1 MLMQIQSMKSGLLI
15 IFFALICLPAWT
27 QELQDSISLED
38 LESDTLIT
46 DTTKLVKSV
55 HPQDLEEAKLQIRW
69 RGYVKFN
76 AYYDYNGLK
85 STEGFLTYEIP
96 VDPHLNKNYTGL
108 YAGARQSR
116 LGMET
121 RLNSRIG
128 LMRTYIEGDF
138 AGSNYPFAF
147 RLRHAYGQIGYW
159 TLGHTWSTFTD
170 LAAIPR
176 TVDLEG
182 PNSGVFVRHGL
193 IRYER
198 RDGEELEWGLSL
210 ENPRK
215 DFENPY
221 DSLGIDLQQ
230 SFDIA
235 GRLRFEPGDIGHF
248 QFAVL
253 FREIFYSHP
262 TGQQYIPG
270 FGFQVSGSINTSE
283 KTRLRFQGVY
293 GTAISRYITT
303 LEGRGLDVYPR
314 PDGIMD
320 PLRSS
325 GSYLSFEYFW
335 RRNWSFSAITGM
347 VYLWYPRSQPDDSFR
362 SSYYGSV
369 NAFWE
374 PIEILRV
381 GSELTVGKRTNY
393 DRQSGTAT
401 RFQFAAIFFL

>member
-1 MLMQIQSMKSGLLI
+1 MKSGLLI
-15 IFFALICLPAWT
+15 ILLTLACTSVWP
-27 QELQDSISLED
+27 QEVREDISVED
-38 LESDTLIT
+38 LESDTLKT
-46 DTTKLVKSV
+46 DTSKLVKAV

-76 AYYDYNGLK
+76 AYYDYSGLK

-96 VDPHLNKNYTGL
+96 VDPNLNKNYTGL

-121 RLNSRIG
+121 RISSKIG
-128 LMRTYIEGDF
+128 LIRTYIEGDF
-138 AGSNYPFAF
+138 AGSNYPLAF
-147 RLRHAYGQIGYW
+147 RLRHAYGQIGFW
-159 TLGHTWSTFTD
+159 TLGHTWSTFAD

-198 RDGEELEWGLSL
+198 RDGEELEYGFSL

-215 DFENPY
+215 DFQNPY

-230 SFDIA
+230 SFDLA
-235 GRLRFEPGDIGHF
+235 GRLRFEPGEIGHL
-248 QFAVL
+248 QFAAI

-262 TGQQYIPG
+262 TGPKHIPG
-270 FGFQVSGSINTSE
+270 FGFQVSGSINSSE
-283 KTRLRFQGVY
+283 KTRVKFQLVY
-293 GTAISRYITT
+293 GSAISRYITT

-314 PDGIMD
+314 DDGIMD

-335 RRNWSFSAITGM
+335 RHNWSFSTIAGM
-347 VYLWYPRSQPDDSFR
+347 VNLWYPRSQPGDSFR
-362 SSYYGSV
+362 SSYYGSANV
-369 NAFWE
+369 FWE

-381 GSELTVGKRTNY
+381 GTELTVGQRINH

-401 RFQFAAIFFL
+401 RMQFAAIFYF

>member
-1 MLMQIQSMKSGLLI
+1 MKSGLLI
-15 IFFALICLPAWT
+15 IFFTIICLPSWT
-27 QELQDSISLED
+27 QELQETPSVAE
-38 LESDTLIT
+38 LESDTLKT

-55 HPQDLEEAKLQIRW
+55 HPQDVEEVNLLIRW

-76 AYYDYNGLK
+76 SYYDYSGLK

-96 VDPHLNKNYTGL
+96 VDPLLNKNYTGL

-121 RLNSRIG
+121 RINSKIG
-128 LMRTYIEGDF
+128 LIRTYIEGDF
-138 AGSNYPFAF
+138 AGSNYPLAF
-147 RLRHAYGQIGYW
+147 RLRHAYGQIGFW
-159 TLGHTWSTFTD
+159 TLGHTWSTFAD

-198 RDGEELEWGLSL
+198 RSSDEDLEFGVSL
-210 ENPRK
+210 ENPQK

-230 SFDIA
+230 SFDFA
-235 GRLRFEPGDIGHF
+235 ARLRMEPGDLGHF
-248 QFAVL
+248 QFAVVM
-253 FREIFYSHP
+253 REIFYSHP
-262 TGQQYIPG
+262 TGPKYIQG
-270 FGFQVSGSINTSE
+270 FGFQLSGSLNTSD
-283 KTRLRFQGVY
+283 KTHVMFQVVY
-293 GTAISRYITT
+293 GSAISRYITT

-314 PDGIMD
+314 SDGIMD

-335 RRNWSFSAITGM
+335 RRNLSFSAITGM
-347 VYLWYPRSQPDDSFR
+347 VYLWYPKEQPDDSFR
-362 SSYYGSV
+362 TSYYGSV

-381 GSELTVGKRTNY
+381 GIEGTIGQRNNY
-393 DRQSGTAT
+393 DRQSGTAS
-401 RFQFAAIFFL
+401 RLQFAAIFYF

>member
-1 MLMQIQSMKSGLLI
+1 L
-15 IFFALICLPAWT
+15 FFILFCLPAWQ
-27 QELQDSISLED
+27 QELKETPAMQD
-38 LESDTLIT
+38 LESDTMRT
-46 DTTKLVKSV
+46 DTSKLVKSV

-76 AYYDYNGLK
+76 TYYDYSGLK
-85 STEGFLTYEIP
+85 SSEGFLTYEIP
-96 VDPHLNKNYTGL
+96 VDPLLNKNYTGL

-121 RLNSRIG
+121 SINSKIG
-128 LMRTYIEGDF
+128 LIRTYIEGDF
-138 AGSNYPFAF
+138 AGSDYPLAF
-147 RLRHAYGQIGYW
+147 RLRHAFGQIGFW

-170 LAAIPR
+170 LAAIPQ

-182 PNSGVFVRHGL
+182 PNSGVYVRHGL

-198 RDGEELEWGLSL
+198 RSGDDDLEYGISL

-215 DFENPY
+215 DFVNNF

-235 GRLRFEPGDIGHF
+235 ARLRFEPGDLGHF
-248 QFAVL
+248 QFALVV
-253 FREIFYSHP
+253 REIFYSHP
-262 TGQQYIPG
+262 TGPKYLSG
-270 FGFQVSGSINTSE
+270 FGFQLSGRINSSERTRVS
-283 KTRLRFQGVY
+283 FQGVY
-293 GTAISRYITT
+293 GSAISRYITT

-347 VYLWYPRSQPDDSFR
+347 VFLWYPRTEPDDSFK
-362 SSYYGSV
+362 SSYYGSL

-374 PIEILRV
+374 PIEILKV
-381 GSELTVGKRTNY
+381 GTELTFGQRNNHDGK
-393 DRQSGTAT
+393 SGTAS
-401 RFQFAAIFFL
+401 RLQFAAIFYF

>member
-1 MLMQIQSMKSGLLI
+1 MHFQSMKSGLLFI
-15 IFFALICLPAWT
+15 IFAIFYLSAWP
-27 QELQDSISLED
+27 QELQETPSQESM
-38 LESDTLIT
+38 ESDTMVT
-46 DTTKLVKSV
+46 DTSKLVRSV
-55 HPQDLEEAKLQIRW
+55 HPQDLEKAKLQIRW

-76 AYYDYNGLK
+76 SYYDYSGLK

-96 VDPHLNKNYTGL
+96 VDPLLNKNFTGL

-121 RLNSRIG
+121 SINSKIG

-138 AGSNYPFAF
+138 AGSNYPLAF

-159 TLGHTWSTFTD
+159 TFGHTWSTFTD

-198 RDGEELEWGLSL
+198 RSGDDDLEYGVSL

-215 DFENPY
+215 DFENAY
-221 DSLGIDLQQ
+221 DTLGIDLQQ

-235 GRLRFEPGDIGHF
+235 ARLRMEPGELGHF
-248 QFAVL
+248 QFAVV

-262 TGQQYIPG
+262 TGPKYLPG
-270 FGFQVSGSINTSE
+270 FGFQLSGSINTSP
-283 KTRLRFQGVY
+283 KTHVRFQLVY
-293 GTAISRYITT
+293 GSAISRYITT

-314 PDGIMD
+314 ADGIMD

-335 RRNWSFSAITGM
+335 RQNWSFSAIAGM

-381 GSELTVGKRTNY
+381 GTELTVGKRTNY
-393 DRQSGTAT
+393 DRQSGTAV
-401 RFQFAAIFFL
+401 RLQFAAIFYF

>member
-1 MLMQIQSMKSGLLI
+1 MRTGLLI
-15 IFFALICLPAWT
+15 ICFSCICLSAWT
-27 QELQDSISLED
+27 QELQDSLSLEN
-38 LESDTLIT
+38 LESDTLKT
-46 DTTKLVKSV
+46 DTAKLVKRV

-76 AYYDYNGLK
+76 TYYDYSGLK

-96 VDPHLNKNYTGL
+96 VDPLLNKNYTGL

-121 RLNSRIG
+121 SINSKIG

-138 AGSNYPFAF
+138 AGSSYPLAF
-147 RLRHAYGQIGYW
+147 RLRQAYGQIGFW
-159 TLGHTWSTFTD
+159 TFGHTWSTFSD

-198 RDGEELEWGLSL
+198 RADELEWGVSL

-235 GRLRFEPGDIGHF
+235 ARLRMEPGDLGHF

-262 TGQQYIPG
+262 TGPKYLSG
-270 FGFQVSGSINTSE
+270 FGFQLSGRINTSE
-283 KTRLRFQGVY
+283 KTRLSFQGVY
-293 GTAISRYITT
+293 GNAISRYITT

-325 GSYLSFEYFW
+325 GSYLAFEYFW
-335 RRNWSFSAITGM
+335 KRNWSFSAIAGM
-347 VYLWYPRSQPDDSFR
+347 VYLWYPREQPDDSFR

-381 GSELTVGKRTNY
+381 GMELTVGQRTNHN
-393 DRQSGTAT
+393 RESGTAT
-401 RFQFAAIFFL
+401 RFQFAAIFFF

>member
-1 MLMQIQSMKSGLLI
+1 MKSVFTTILLTLACI
-15 IFFALICLPAWT
+15 SVWP
-27 QELQDSISLED
+27 QELSDSISLKD
-38 LESDTLIT
+38 LEVDTLTT
-46 DTTKLVKSV
+46 DTSKLVKRV

-76 AYYDYNGLK
+76 SFYDYNGLK

-96 VDPHLNKNYTGL
+96 VDPNLNKNYTGL

-121 RLNSRIG
+121 SINSRIG
-128 LMRTYIEGDF
+128 LIRTYIEGDF
-138 AGSNYPFAF
+138 AGSKYPYAF

-159 TLGHTWSTFTD
+159 TLGHTWSTFAD
-170 LAAIPR
+170 LAAAPR

-198 RDGEELEWGLSL
+198 KSDELEWGISL

-215 DFENPY
+215 DFDNPY

-235 GRLRFEPGDIGHF
+235 GRLRFEPEEIGHI

-262 TGQQYIPG
+262 TGPKYIQG
-270 FGFQVSGSINTSE
+270 FGFQLSGSINTSE

-293 GTAISRYITT
+293 GNAISRYITT
-303 LEGRGLDVYPR
+303 LEDRGLDAYPR
-314 PDGIMD
+314 ADGIMD

-335 RRNWSFSAITGM
+335 KRNWSFSAIAGM
-347 VYLWYPRSQPDDSFR
+347 VYLWYPREQPDDSFR
-362 SSYYGSV
+362 SSYYASA

-381 GSELTVGKRTNY
+381 GMELTAGRRTNH
-393 DRQSGTAT
+393 DRKTGTAIRT
-401 RFQFAAIFFL
+401 QFAAVFFF

>member
-1 MLMQIQSMKSGLLI
+1 MKSGLLAI
-15 IFFALICLPAWT
+15 CFILIYLSAWS
-27 QELQDSISLED
+27 QELKDTPSSEQI
-38 LESDTLIT
+38 ESDTMVT
-46 DTTKLVKSV
+46 DTSKLVKSI

-76 AYYDYNGLK
+76 TYYDYSGLK

-96 VDPHLNKNYTGL
+96 VDPTLNKNYTGL

-121 RLNSRIG
+121 SISSKIG
-128 LMRTYIEGDF
+128 LIRTYIEGDF

-159 TLGHTWSTFTD
+159 TLGHTWSTFAD

-198 RDGEELEWGLSL
+198 RSSDEILEYGISL

-235 GRLRFEPGDIGHF
+235 GRLRFTPANVGHI
-248 QFAVL
+248 QFAIVL
-253 FREIFYSHP
+253 REIFYSHP
-262 TGQQYIPG
+262 TGPQYLAG
-270 FGFQVSGSINTSE
+270 FGFQLSGSINTSDR
-283 KTRLRFQGVY
+283 TRLRFQGVY

-303 LEGRGLDVYPR
+303 LEGRGLDAYPR
-314 PDGIMD
+314 GDGIMD

-325 GSYLSFEYFW
+325 GSYLAFEYFW
-335 RRNWSFSAITGM
+335 RQKWSFSAIAGL
-347 VYLWYPRSQPDDSFR
+347 VYLWYPKDQPEDSFR
-362 SSYYGSV
+362 SSQYGSV

-381 GSELTVGKRTNY
+381 GTELSVGKRTNY
-393 DRQSGTAT
+393 DLNSGTAT
-401 RFQFAAIFFL
+401 RLQFAAIFFF

>member
-1 MLMQIQSMKSGLLI
+1 MLMQFQSMKSGLLFF
-15 IFFALICLPAWT
+15 IFAIFYLSAWP
-27 QELQDSISLED
+27 QELQETPSQESM
-38 LESDTLIT
+38 ESDTMVT

-76 AYYDYNGLK
+76 AYYDYSGLK

-96 VDPHLNKNYTGL
+96 VDPNLNKNYTGL

-121 RLNSRIG
+121 SINSKIG
-128 LMRTYIEGDF
+128 LFKTYIEGDF
-138 AGSNYPFAF
+138 AGSSYPLAF

-159 TLGHTWSTFTD
+159 TFGHTWSTFAD

-198 RDGEELEWGLSL
+198 RDGEGLEWGVSL

-230 SFDIA
+230 SFDFA
-235 GRLRFEPGDIGHF
+235 GRLRFVPADVGHI
-248 QFAVL
+248 QFAIV

-262 TGQQYIPG
+262 TGPKYIPG
-270 FGFQVSGSINTSE
+270 FGFQLSGSINTSE

-293 GTAISRYITT
+293 GSAISRYITT
-303 LEGRGLDVYPR
+303 LEGRGLDAYPR

-335 RRNWSFSAITGM
+335 RANWSFSAIAGM
-347 VYLWYPRSQPDDSFR
+347 VYLWYPKDQPEDSFR

-381 GSELTVGKRTNY
+381 GTEFTVGKRTNY
-393 DRQSGTAT
+393 DQNSGTAT
-401 RFQFAAIFFL
+401 RLQFAAIFYF

>member
-1 MLMQIQSMKSGLLI
+1 MKSGLLI
-15 IFFALICLPAWT
+15 ICLALICLSVWS
-27 QELQDSISLED
+27 QELQETPSVENM
-38 LESDTLIT
+38 ESDTLVT
-46 DTTKLVKSV
+46 DTSKLVKSV

-96 VDPHLNKNYTGL
+96 VDPNLNKNYTGL

-121 RLNSRIG
+121 SINSKIG
-128 LMRTYIEGDF
+128 LIRTYIEGDF
-138 AGSNYPFAF
+138 AGSAYPFAF
-147 RLRHAYGQIGYW
+147 RLRHAYGQLGYW
-159 TLGHTWSTFTD
+159 TFGHTWSTFAD

-198 RDGEELEWGLSL
+198 RDGDELEWGFSL

-235 GRLRFEPGDIGHF
+235 GRLRFDPGDLGHF
-248 QFAVL
+248 QFAVV

-262 TGQQYIPG
+262 TGPKYIPG
-270 FGFQVSGSINTSE
+270 LGFQVSGSINTSE

-293 GTAISRYITT
+293 GNAISRYITT

-314 PDGIMD
+314 ADGIMD

-325 GSYLSFEYFW
+325 GSYLAFEYFW
-335 RRNWSFSAITGM
+335 KGNWSFSAITGM

-362 SSYYGSV
+362 SSHYGSV

-381 GSELTVGKRTNY
+381 GIEATVGQRTNH
-393 DRQSGTAT
+393 DRKSGTAT
-401 RFQFAAIFFL
+401 RLQFASIFFF

>member
-1 MLMQIQSMKSGLLI
+1 MKSRLFFI
-15 IFFALICLPAWT
+15 IICLTALPLYA
-27 QELQDSISLED
+27 QELQGDIPIEN

-76 AYYDYNGLK
+76 TYYDYNGLK

-116 LGMET
+116 LGLET
-121 RLNSRIG
+121 RVSTRIG
-128 LMRTYIEGDF
+128 LIKTYIEGDF
-138 AGSNYPFAF
+138 AGSAYPLAF

-198 RDGEELEWGLSL
+198 RSDDDLEWGVSL

-215 DFENPY
+215 DFVNPY

-235 GRLRFEPGDIGHF
+235 GRLRMEPGDLGHF

-262 TGQQYIPG
+262 TGPQYISG
-270 FGFQVSGSINTSE
+270 LGFQVSGSLNVGE
-283 KTRLRFQGVY
+283 KSHFSFQAVY
-293 GTAISRYITT
+293 GNAISRYITT

-314 PDGIMD
+314 SDGIMD
-320 PLRSS
+320 PIRSS
-325 GSYLSFEYFW
+325 GSYLAYEYFW
-335 RRNWSFSAITGM
+335 RSKWSFSAITGM
-347 VYLWYPRSQPDDSFR
+347 VYLWYPRDQPDDAFR

-369 NAFWE
+369 NSFWE
-374 PIEILRV
+374 PIDILRV
-381 GSELTVGKRTNY
+381 GVELSVGNRRNQ
-393 DRQSGTAT
+393 DRQSGTAS
-401 RFQFAAIFFL
+401 RLQFAAIFFF

>member
-1 MLMQIQSMKSGLLI
+1 MQ
-15 IFFALICLPAWT
+15 
-27 QELQDSISLED
+27 D
-38 LESDTLIT
+38 LESDTMRT
-46 DTTKLVKSV
+46 DTSKLVKSV

-76 AYYDYNGLK
+76 TYYDYSGLK
-85 STEGFLTYEIP
+85 SSEGFLTYEIP
-96 VDPHLNKNYTGL
+96 VDPLLNKNYTGL

-121 RLNSRIG
+121 SINSKIG
-128 LMRTYIEGDF
+128 LIRTYIEGDF
-138 AGSNYPFAF
+138 AGSDYPLAF
-147 RLRHAYGQIGYW
+147 RLRHAFGQIGFW

-170 LAAIPR
+170 LAAIPQ

-182 PNSGVFVRHGL
+182 PNSGVYVRHGL

-198 RDGEELEWGLSL
+198 RSGDDDLEYGISL

-215 DFENPY
+215 DFVNNF

-235 GRLRFEPGDIGHF
+235 ARLRFEPGDLGHF
-248 QFAVL
+248 QFALVV
-253 FREIFYSHP
+253 REIFYSHP
-262 TGQQYIPG
+262 TGPKYISG
-270 FGFQVSGSINTSE
+270 FGFQLSGRINSSERTRVS
-283 KTRLRFQGVY
+283 FQGVY
-293 GTAISRYITT
+293 GSAISRYITT

-347 VYLWYPRSQPDDSFR
+347 VFLWYPRTEPDDSFK
-362 SSYYGSV
+362 SSYYGSL

-374 PIEILRV
+374 PIEILKV
-381 GSELTVGKRTNY
+381 GTELTFGQRNNHDGK
-393 DRQSGTAT
+393 SGTAS
-401 RFQFAAIFFL
+401 RLQFAAIFYF

>member
-1 MLMQIQSMKSGLLI
+1 MRTGFLI
-15 IFFALICLPAWT
+15 FCFAFLVLPAWS
-27 QELQDSISLED
+27 QELRDSIAMED
-38 LESDTLIT
+38 LEVDTLTT
-46 DTTKLVKSV
+46 DTSKLVKSV

-76 AYYDYNGLK
+76 AYYDYRGLK

-96 VDPHLNKNYTGL
+96 VDPELNKNYTGL

-138 AGSNYPFAF
+138 AGSRYPFAF
-147 RLRHAYGQIGYW
+147 RLRHAFGQIGYW
-159 TLGHTWSTFTD
+159 TMGHTWSTFTD

-198 RDGEELEWGLSL
+198 RSDEGLEWGLSL

-230 SFDIA
+230 SFDFA
-235 GRLRFEPGDIGHF
+235 GRLRFEAPELGHL
-248 QFAVL
+248 QFAVVY
-253 FREIFYSHP
+253 RQIFYSHP
-262 TGQQYIPG
+262 EGGKYVPG
-270 FGFQVSGSINTSE
+270 FGFQLSGNIITSE

-293 GTAISRYITT
+293 GHAISRYITT
-303 LEGRGLDVYPR
+303 LEGRGLDVHPR
-314 PDGIMD
+314 PSGIMD

-325 GSYLSFEYFW
+325 GSYLAFEYFW
-335 RRNWSFSAITGM
+335 KHNWSFSAITGA
-347 VYLWYPRSQPDDSFR
+347 VLLWYPRDQPDDSFR
-362 SSYYGSV
+362 SSYYGSM

-374 PIEILRV
+374 PIDILRV
-381 GSELTVGKRTNY
+381 GIEVTLGRRTNH
-393 DRQSGTAT
+393 DRQSGTAS
-401 RFQFAAIFFL
+401 RLQFASIFYF

>member
-1 MLMQIQSMKSGLLI
+1 VLENLEVDTMK
-15 IFFALICLPAWT
+15 
-27 QELQDSISLED
+27 
-38 LESDTLIT
+38 T
-46 DTTKLVKSV
+46 DTSKLVQRA

-76 AYYDYNGLK
+76 TFYDYQGLK

-96 VDPHLNKNYTGL
+96 VDPQLNMNYTGL

-121 RLNSRIG
+121 RINTKIGRI
-128 LMRTYIEGDF
+128 RTYIEGDF
-138 AGSNYPFAF
+138 AGSRYPYAF
-147 RLRHAYGQIGYW
+147 RLRHAFGQIGYW
-159 TLGHTWSTFTD
+159 TFGHTWSTFTD
-170 LAAIPR
+170 LDAIPN

-198 RDGEELEWGLSL
+198 RADELEWGLSV

-221 DSLGIDLQQ
+221 DTLGIDLQQ
-230 SFDIA
+230 TFDVA
-235 GRLRFEPGDIGHF
+235 GRLRFEPGDRGHL
-248 QFAVL
+248 QFAVI
-253 FREIFYSHP
+253 FRELFYSHP
-262 TGQQYIPG
+262 TGPKYVSG
-270 FGFQVSGSINTSE
+270 FGFQLSGNIYTSN
-283 KTRLRFQGVY
+283 KTRLKFQGVY
-293 GTAISRYITT
+293 GSAISRYITT
-303 LEGRGLDVYPR
+303 LEGRGLDAYPR
-314 PDGIMD
+314 YDGVMD

-335 RRNWSFSAITGM
+335 RQNWAFSAITGM
-347 VYLWYPRSQPDDSFR
+347 VNLWYPREQPDDSFR
-362 SSYYGSV
+362 SSYYGSL

-381 GSELTVGKRTNY
+381 GLEWTVGKRINH
-393 DRQSGTAT
+393 DRQSGTAFRT
-401 RFQFAAIFFL
+401 QFAAIFFF

>member
-1 MLMQIQSMKSGLLI
+1 MKSGFLT
-15 IFFALICLPAWT
+15 ICIVFIYLSAWS
-27 QELQDSISLED
+27 QELQENLSIED
-38 LESDTLIT
+38 LESDTLVT
-46 DTTKLVKSV
+46 DTSKLVKNV

-76 AYYDYNGLK
+76 TYYDYSGLK

-96 VDPHLNKNYTGL
+96 VDPNLNKNYTGL

-121 RLNSRIG
+121 SINSKIG
-128 LMRTYIEGDF
+128 LFKTYIEGDF
-138 AGSNYPFAF
+138 AGSNYPLAF
-147 RLRHAYGQIGYW
+147 RLRHAFGQIGYW
-159 TLGHTWSTFTD
+159 TFGHTWSTFTD

-198 RDGEELEWGLSL
+198 RSGDEILEYGMSL

-235 GRLRFEPGDIGHF
+235 GRLRFTPADVGHI
-248 QFAVL
+248 QFAVVL
-253 FREIFYSHP
+253 REIFYSHP
-262 TGQQYIPG
+262 TGPQYLTG
-270 FGFQVSGSINTSE
+270 YGFQLSGSINTSK

-293 GTAISRYITT
+293 GAAISRYITT
-303 LEGRGLDVYPR
+303 LEGRGLDAYPR
-314 PDGIMD
+314 DNGIMD
-320 PLRSS
+320 PLRST
-325 GSYLSFEYFW
+325 GSYLAVEYFW
-335 RRNWSFSAITGM
+335 RHNWSFSAIAGM
-347 VYLWYPRSQPDDSFR
+347 VYLWYPKDQPEDSFR
-362 SSYYGSV
+362 SSHYGSI

-381 GSELTVGKRTNY
+381 GTELTVGKRTNY
-393 DRQSGTAT
+393 DLNSGTAT
-401 RFQFAAIFFL
+401 RLQFAAIFYF

>member
-1 MLMQIQSMKSGLLI
+1 MRSGLLI
-15 IFFALICLPAWT
+15 IFFAILCLSAWT
-27 QELQDSISLED
+27 QEVREDLSVED
-38 LESDTLIT
+38 LESDTLKT
-46 DTTKLVKSV
+46 DTSKLVRSV

-76 AYYDYNGLK
+76 SYYDFSGLK

-96 VDPHLNKNYTGL
+96 VDPNLNKNYTGL

-121 RLNSRIG
+121 RINSKIG
-128 LMRTYIEGDF
+128 LIRTYIEGDF
-138 AGSNYPFAF
+138 AGSNYPLAF
-147 RLRHAYGQIGYW
+147 RLRHAYGQIGFW
-159 TLGHTWSTFTD
+159 TLGHTWSTFAD

-198 RDGEELEWGLSL
+198 RSGDEDLEFGISL

-230 SFDIA
+230 SFDMA
-235 GRLRFEPGDIGHF
+235 ARLRMEPGDMGHF
-248 QFAVL
+248 QFAVV

-262 TGQQYIPG
+262 EGPQYLPG
-270 FGFQVSGSINTSE
+270 FGFQLSGSINTSE

-293 GTAISRYITT
+293 GSAISRYITT
-303 LEGRGLDVYPR
+303 LEGRGLDAYPR
-314 PDGIMD
+314 DDGIMD

-325 GSYLSFEYFW
+325 GSYLSLDYFW
-335 RRNWSFSAITGM
+335 RSNWSFSAITGM
-347 VYLWYPRSQPDDSFR
+347 VYLWYPRNQPDDSFK

-374 PIEILRV
+374 PIEILRL
-381 GSELTVGKRTNY
+381 GTELTIGQRTNHN
-393 DRQSGTAT
+393 QESGTAT
-401 RFQFAAIFFL
+401 RLQFAAIFYF

>member
-1 MLMQIQSMKSGLLI
+1 MKSGFLTI
-15 IFFALICLPAWT
+15 SFILICLSAWS
-27 QELQDSISLED
+27 QELQETPSTEQ
-38 LESDTLIT
+38 LESDTMVT
-46 DTTKLVKSV
+46 DTSKLVKSV

-76 AYYDYNGLK
+76 TYYDYSGLK

-96 VDPHLNKNYTGL
+96 VDPNLNKNYTGL

-121 RLNSRIG
+121 RINSKIG
-128 LMRTYIEGDF
+128 LIRTYIEGDF

-147 RLRHAYGQIGYW
+147 RLRHAFGQIGYW
-159 TLGHTWSTFTD
+159 TFGHTWSTFTD

-198 RDGEELEWGLSL
+198 RSEDVLEWGVSL

-221 DSLGIDLQQ
+221 DTLGIDLQQ
-230 SFDIA
+230 SFDLA
-235 GRLRFEPGDIGHF
+235 GRLRFETPELGHF
-248 QFAVL
+248 QFAIV
-253 FREIFYSHP
+253 FRDIFYSHP
-262 TGQQYIPG
+262 TGPKYIPG
-270 FGFQVSGSINTSE
+270 YGFQISGSIITSE
-283 KTRLRFQGVY
+283 KTHLRFQGVY
-293 GTAISRYITT
+293 GVAISRYITT

-314 PDGIMD
+314 PDGIMN

-325 GSYLSFEYFW
+325 GSYLAFEYFW
-335 RRNWSFSAITGM
+335 RANWSFSAIAGM
-347 VYLWYPRSQPDDSFR
+347 VYLWYPRSQPHDSFR
-362 SSYYGSV
+362 SSYYGSL

-381 GSELTVGKRTNY
+381 GTEVSFGQRINH

-401 RFQFAAIFFL
+401 RLQFAAIFYF